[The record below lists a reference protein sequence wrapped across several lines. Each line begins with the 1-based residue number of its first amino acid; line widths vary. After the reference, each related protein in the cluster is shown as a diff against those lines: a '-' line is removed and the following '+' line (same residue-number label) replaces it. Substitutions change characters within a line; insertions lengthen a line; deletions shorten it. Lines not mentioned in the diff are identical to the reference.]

1 MPGLPPALFADL
13 LYGMR
18 QAGLDVGLNAW
29 MTLMEALQRGAVP
42 PDLTDFYYVA
52 RSLLVKSETY
62 FDLWDQVFA
71 AVFADGELPSAAAE
85 ELLEWLQDPKELPEL
100 NLDDLAALEK
110 LPLDKLRELFEE
122 RMKEQDERHDGGNR
136 WIGTG
141 GTSPFGHS
149 GANPAGVRVGGSGGS
164 RSAVQIAS
172 KRLFRGY
179 RDDRIIDT
187 RAMAV
192 ALKKLRR
199 LSRHEG
205 ELELDIDETI
215 DKTCRN
221 AGELDLVLRPPR
233 KNQARVL
240 LLMDVGGSMDPY
252 VRLVETLFSAASGLH
267 HWRKLESFSF
277 HNCPYEMVYP
287 KEFGGDGIP
296 TGDLMKERPKN
307 TFLIMVGDASMA
319 PSELVERNGAIN
331 YWHRNDTPG
340 IAWLHR
346 LRSHFDRAIWLNPMP
361 PRWWNGWTTRL
372 IGELFAM
379 FPLTVRGLEEAVDH
393 LIKGRSTPLPDLD
406 PRIYQQW

>member
-1 MPGLPPALFADL
+1 MAAPVLFGDLFYGLRTAGLP
-13 LYGMR
+13 
-18 QAGLDVGLNAW
+18 VGLNGW
-29 MTLMEALQRGAVP
+29 NTLMDALSRGAVA

-62 FDLWDQVFA
+62 FDLWDQVFT
-71 AVFADGELPSAAAE
+71 AVFADGELPTAAAK
-85 ELLEWLQDPKELPEL
+85 ELLDWLEDPKPMPEL
-100 NLDDLAALEK
+100 DPAALDAMEQM
-110 LPLDKLRELFEE
+110 PLDKLRELFEKRLE
-122 RMKEQDERHDGGNR
+122 EQDERHDGGNR
-136 WIGTG
+136 WVGTG
-141 GTSPFGHS
+141 GTSPFGNS
-149 GANPAGVRVGGSGGS
+149 GANSAGVRIGGSGGS
-164 RSAVQIAS
+164 KSAIQIAS
-172 KRLFRGY
+172 MRMFQSY

-205 ELELDIDETI
+205 EPELDIAETVE
-215 DKTCRN
+215 KTCRN

-252 VRLVETLFSAASGLH
+252 VRLVETLFSAASGLN

-277 HNCPYEMVYP
+277 HNCPYETVYS

-296 TGDLMKERPKN
+296 TGDLMRERPKK

-331 YWHRNDTPG
+331 YYHRNETPG
-340 IAWLHR
+340 IMWLHR
-346 LRSHFDRAIWLNPMP
+346 LRKHFDRAIWLNPMP
-361 PRWWNGWTTRL
+361 PRWWNGWTTRM
-372 IGELFAM
+372 IGELFPM
-379 FPLTVRGLEEAVDH
+379 FPLTTKGLEEGIDH
-393 LIKGRSTPLPDLD
+393 LVKGRQTPVPDID
-406 PRIYQQW
+406 PRIHQNW